1 MSDPATNAFSYC
13 VGLVLLFAILAFLR
27 RADLR
32 APMRIAPKWAVL
44 AGVMDA
50 TALLLQF
57 LTYSYLAV
65 VITVSIKRAGI
76 VISVLSGWLI
86 FREREITDKLIA
98 AFVMLG
104 GVLILY
110 LPVTARDATGLT
122 FAVLIGMAV
131 ALYLTHQRPAAPA
144 APAPAGR

>member
-13 VGLVLLFAILAFLR
+13 IGLVILFALLAIIR
-27 RADLR
+27 RADIR
-32 APMRIAPKWAVL
+32 VPMRTAPKWAIL

-65 VITVSIKRAGI
+65 AITVSIKRAGI
-76 VISVLSGWLI
+76 VLSVLSGWLI

-98 AFVMLG
+98 ALVMLG

-110 LPVTARDATGLT
+110 LPLQASGAVVLT
-122 FAVLIGMAV
+122 VVVLIGMGV
-131 ALYLTHQRPAAPA
+131 ALYMTNQRPADPPAPA
-144 APAPAGR
+144 AGK